1 MRPHYFRGALIA
13 WLVGCGIAG
22 TAHATRWIQQDAVT
36 LEPLE
41 VWNEEVALVAN
52 SARLDGIVHRDIF
65 LAGREILLGGRF
77 EGDVWAYAGER
88 AVWKGVAGDDLRI
101 MSPFILFQGV
111 ATNRVYLA
119 GGTIKIEPPSRVGN
133 ETEIVANDVIFQGE
147 ADGKLNIRA
156 RRITLGGQ
164 FHGPVDL
171 QADDIV
177 IQPGTTIDGYLRY
190 ASPSTLALPADVKV
204 NGAVMRVTP
213 PAGVGMGYWTGM
225 VAVAFW
231 MLNLFMSLAIPG
243 PMRRAASRLRD
254 HPAQCILIGTAGGMI
269 LPAAAAL
276 LGASLVGI
284 PLAAVLGAS
293 ALAAFV
299 AGPAIVAVA
308 LGARLGAG
316 RHLTERRSLFNQS
329 TLGLLLLAVAAFIPV
344 IGPALLLLAAAAGA
358 GSLLLAARG
367 VPESA
372 APPAGE

>member
-1 MRPHYFRGALIA
+1 MRSPCLRGALTA

-22 TAHATRWIQQDAVT
+22 TADATRWIQQDAVT

-41 VWNEEVALVAN
+41 VWNEEVALIAN
-52 SARLDGIVHRDIF
+52 SARLDGIVHRDVF

-77 EGDVWAYAGER
+77 GGDVWAYAGER
-88 AVWKGVAGDDLRI
+88 AVWKGVAGDDVRI

-119 GGTIKIEPPSRVGN
+119 GGTVKIETPSRVGN

-147 ADGKLNIRA
+147 ADGRLSIRA
-156 RRITLGGQ
+156 RRITLGGR

-177 IQPGTTIDGYLRY
+177 IQPGTTMEGYLRY

-204 NGAVMRVTP
+204 SGAVMRVTP
-213 PAGVGMGYWTGM
+213 PAGIGMGYWTGM
-225 VAVAFW
+225 IAAAFW
-231 MLNLFMSLAIPG
+231 LMNWVLALALPG
-243 PMRRAASRLRD
+243 PMRRAADRLRAR
-254 HPAQCILIGTAGGMI
+254 PAQCVFTGAAGGMI

-284 PLAAVLGAS
+284 PLAVVLGAA

-299 AGPAIVAVA
+299 AGPAITAVA

-316 RHLTERRSLFNQS
+316 RHLTERRALFNQS
-329 TLGLLLLAVAAFIPV
+329 TLGLLLLAIAAFIPV
-344 IGPALLLLAAAAGA
+344 VGPTLLLLAAAAGA
-358 GSLLLAARG
+358 GSLLLAMRSP
-367 VPESA
+367 PESV
-372 APPAGE
+372 PPAGE